1 MLSCVAR
8 RWVVLSCVAMRC
20 VALCCVVLCYVVLC
34 CVVLRCFVSFEV
46 SSANRN
52 NANWCRAGLIMVEL
66 VGMV

>member
-1 MLSCVAR
+1 MLR
-8 RWVVLSCVAMRC
+8 
-20 VALCCVVLCYVVLC
+20 CVVLRCVVLR
-34 CVVLRCFVSFEV
+34 CVVLGCDVLRCFVSFEV